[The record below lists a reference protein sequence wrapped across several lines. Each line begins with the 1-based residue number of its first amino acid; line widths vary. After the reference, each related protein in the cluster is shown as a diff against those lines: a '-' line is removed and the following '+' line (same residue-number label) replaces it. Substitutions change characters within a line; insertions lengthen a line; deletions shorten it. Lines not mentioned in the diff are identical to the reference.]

1 MNEKMRLK
9 EIITILKDSD
19 LISGITPQ
27 KLCNTISNLGPTY
40 IKIGQI
46 LSSRYDL
53 LPKEYCDALANL
65 RAKVTPMSFEEV
77 SEILK
82 EEYGNINEIF
92 ESISH
97 ECIGSA
103 SIAQVHKAKLKNG
116 ENVVIKVQRKNVY
129 ETMTTDIK
137 LIKKAILLLRLNSLV
152 KVIDLNSVIDEI
164 YYIAKEEMNFQIE
177 AKHLEEFKENN
188 RDIVYVDVPKV
199 YNELVTKKVLVMENI
214 DGINL
219 NNKEALIKQGY
230 DVEEIG
236 LKLANNYIKQA
247 LDDGLFHAD
256 PHPDNIFVRDGK
268 IIFLDLGMMGRI
280 SSRNKKL
287 LKDAMKAIAKNDV
300 NELEHVLLSISTT
313 KEPVNHIKLRSE
325 IQNILDKNVNEDIKN
340 INVMEFM
347 NSVNTVLKENGIKLD
362 KNITLLIRGICVIEG
377 TLEGISPDINLL
389 MVFNNKIKE
398 DSLNEVF
405 SKEMLLNTGRNVVTG
420 ANSLSMLPNELLNFI
435 RDINR
440 GETKIDIEMAN
451 SAKQVDKLEKMLHQL
466 IIGLL
471 DAAILLGATMVNNKI
486 LRDIYLAFAIVFTI
500 WLFIQM
506 AKDHF
511 HKGY

>member
-1 MNEKMRLK
+1 M
-9 EIITILKDSD
+9 
-19 LISGITPQ
+19 
-27 KLCNTISNLGPTY
+27 
-40 IKIGQI
+40 
-46 LSSRYDL
+46 
-53 LPKEYCDALANL
+53 
-65 RAKVTPMSFEEV
+65 
-77 SEILK
+77 
-82 EEYGNINEIF
+82 
-92 ESISH
+92 
-97 ECIGSA
+97 
-103 SIAQVHKAKLKNG
+103 
-116 ENVVIKVQRKNVY
+116 
-129 ETMTTDIK
+129 
-137 LIKKAILLLRLNSLV
+137 
-152 KVIDLNSVIDEI
+152 
-164 YYIAKEEMNFQIE
+164 
-177 AKHLEEFKENN
+177 
-188 RDIVYVDVPKV
+188 
-199 YNELVTKKVLVMENI
+199 
-214 DGINL
+214 
-219 NNKEALIKQGY
+219 
-230 DVEEIG
+230 
-236 LKLANNYIKQA
+236 KLANNYIKQA

>member
-82 EEYGNINEIF
+82 EEYGDINEIF
-92 ESISH
+92 DSISH
-97 ECIGSA
+97 DCIFSA

-177 AKHLEEFKENN
+177 AKYLEEFKENN

-486 LRDIYLAFAIVFTI
+486 LRYIYLAFAIVFTI